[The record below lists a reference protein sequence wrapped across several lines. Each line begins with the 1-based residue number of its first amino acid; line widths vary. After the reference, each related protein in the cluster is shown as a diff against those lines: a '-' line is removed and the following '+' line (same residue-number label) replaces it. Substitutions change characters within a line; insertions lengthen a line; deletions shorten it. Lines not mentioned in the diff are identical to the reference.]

1 LGACSPILDSLRARR
16 DKLEAIIP
24 SSASA
29 AASCI
34 TDAATRAG
42 ATVEKTHYDAELAVS
57 EVVLTFPATN
67 TAHEFNAWYE
77 LTPRDGK
84 TARVV
89 YSFDAHEPHREAAA
103 TSVLAPIKACGGDAN
118 R

>member
-1 LGACSPILDSLRARR
+1 MDSLRARR

-29 AASCI
+29 ATSCI
-34 TDAATRAG
+34 TDAATRSG
-42 ATVEKTHYDAELAVS
+42 ATVEKTNYDAELAVS
-57 EVVLTFPATN
+57 EVVLNFASTDGQPA
-67 TAHEFNAWYE
+67 FNAWYE

-84 TARVV
+84 AARVV
-89 YSFDAHEPHREAAA
+89 YSLDAQVPHREAASSTA
-103 TSVLAPIKACGGDAN
+103 LGPIKACGGDAN